1 MNSINFYF
9 SIYTPIYIYL
19 LLIIYFIF
27 LIISNFI
34 NFESS
39 NIYIFQSFLKIP
51 VFNILFLLTLLTLL
65 GTPPT
70 IGFFAKLL
78 SFWVLV
84 LNPSI
89 NLLIVIILTLILL
102 IFYLQIIRTRSFL
115 RKQRIFKTKQ
125 LGLYSLYCLI
135 SFQGLFL
142 IFFIILPIFFDLIWA
157 NIV

>member
-1 MNSINFYF
+1 MNNINFYF

-39 NIYIFQSFLKIP
+39 NIYIFQSFFKIP
-51 VFNILFLLTLLTLL
+51 TFNILFLLTLLTLL

-78 SFWVLV
+78 SF
-84 LNPSI
+84 
-89 NLLIVIILTLILL
+89 
-102 IFYLQIIRTRSFL
+102 
-115 RKQRIFKTKQ
+115 
-125 LGLYSLYCLI
+125 
-135 SFQGLFL
+135 
-142 IFFIILPIFFDLIWA
+142 
-157 NIV
+157 